1 MSFEAKDYQI
11 NDILNKSVF
20 QIPRNQRRYVWDK
33 TNWQEFWEDI
43 VNTIS
48 GNCRQHFMG
57 SIVLNDDGKKDG
69 LNYYTIIDGQQRL
82 TTITILI
89 IALLKVFKEFKMND
103 DFLGTLQYVI
113 AKNNKNQMINI
124 IDNEYH
130 GTLTN
135 LISGISEIEESMS
148 CSAFIN
154 TNTISPKKDKV
165 IGSALQFFY
174 NVVKADIEK
183 VDNKSEHLIKIRDA
197 VIEIVVVKIVSS
209 SEEDSYTIFEILN
222 ARGQEL
228 EDHELLK
235 NYIMRFVHPHDKRDE
250 AKRIWEEIEGS
261 LGNSLKRF
269 TKHYSTHR
277 FGNSDKKES
286 VYRIIQK
293 NTKFEDKYVLLK
305 DMALKAKYY
314 KRIIDPMVS
323 FENKKNSKLER
334 EIFSFFKKK
343 RFEQFRPVL
352 LSLMHQQELEKI
364 TVTDYENTLKYIY
377 NFFVCYNII
386 GMENSNKMEDV
397 VYKYAKILEND
408 YSKEKLKE
416 LCIDMKKKIPSFEWF
431 FNAFKNV
438 GWSKFGNIYSDSK
451 NKERV
456 KTVLEI
462 IEKFLSQ
469 EIEIGE
475 FTIEHI
481 FPDSEN
487 IKNAKVGN
495 LIPLEEALNE
505 NGSSLPPEEK
515 TKNYQTSKFAT
526 ARNMAIRIN
535 SGNFDIDLRTKFLAR
550 LIYNNILQFEQID
563 FKVEEI

>member
-11 NDILNKSVF
+11 NDVLNKSVF

-48 GNCRQHFMG
+48 GNYRQHFMG

-82 TTITILI
+82 ITITILI

-103 DFLGTLQYVI
+103 VFLGTLQYVI
-113 AKNNKNQMINI
+113 AKNNRNQMINI

-183 VDNKSEHLIKIRDA
+183 ADNKSERLIKIRDA

-235 NYIMRFVHPHDKRDE
+235 NYIMRFVQPHDKRDE
-250 AKRIWEEIEGS
+250 AKRIWEEIEDS
-261 LGNSLKRF
+261 LGISLKRF

-293 NTKFEDKYVLLK
+293 NTKSEDKYVLLK

-314 KRIIDPMVS
+314 KRIIDPTVS
-323 FENKKNSKLER
+323 FENKKYSKLER
-334 EIFSFFKKK
+334 EIFGFFKKK

-352 LSLMHQQELEKI
+352 LSLMHQQELENI
-364 TVTDYENTLKYIY
+364 TVSDYENTLKYIY
-377 NFFVCYNII
+377 NFFVCYNIV

-416 LCIDMKKKIPSFEWF
+416 LCSDMKKKIPSFEWF

-438 GWSKFGNIYSDSK
+438 GWSKFGNIYSGSK

-469 EIEIGE
+469 DIEIGE

-481 FPDSEN
+481 SPDSES
-487 IKNAKVGN
+487 IKNAIIGN

-505 NGSSLPPEEK
+505 NGGSLLPEEK

-535 SGNFDIDLRTKFLAR
+535 RGNFDIDLRTKFLAR

-563 FKVEEI
+563 FNMEEI